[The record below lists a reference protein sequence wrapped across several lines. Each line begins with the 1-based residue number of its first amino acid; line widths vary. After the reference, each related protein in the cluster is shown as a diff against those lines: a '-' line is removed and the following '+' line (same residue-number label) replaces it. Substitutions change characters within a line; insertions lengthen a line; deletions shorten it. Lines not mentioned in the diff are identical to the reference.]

1 MRRTAEVR
9 KAGVRT
15 AGRWAVAATA
25 AALLAAGC
33 SGGGGTD
40 SADHAEKGGSRPAPD
55 AKGPGG
61 GYVKEGPRGEQDAAG
76 ESGESGEPSRR
87 PDFRSTF
94 ALDVDTASY
103 SYARRTLKSGRLPAP
118 GTVRTEEFV
127 NSFQQDYAR
136 PEGNGFAVSADGART
151 TRPGWSLMRV
161 GLATQDQA
169 PEADRPPAALTFVLD
184 VSGSMAEPGRLDL
197 AKKALGMAAD
207 QLRAED
213 SAALVTF
220 SGTAKTVLPMTRLG
234 GGGRERLREAVRGLE
249 PQQDTNL
256 GAGVTRGYEE
266 AADGIR
272 EGGTNRVVLL
282 SDALANTGST
292 DAGSILEKVS
302 ENRKKHGITLFGVGV
317 GSDYGDDLM
326 ERLTNRGDG
335 HTAYVSGEKEA
346 REVFVDQ
353 LPRNVV
359 LRARD
364 AKAQVTFDRDT
375 VDGFRLLG
383 YENRRVADDD
393 FRNDSVDGGEI
404 GPGHTVTALYAVRL
418 KDGAEGN
425 AARATVRW
433 QDPKTRAPHERT
445 RRIGVGALTGDGLW
459 GENAEGTPPR
469 LRLAAVA
476 AYFAHALRA
485 DAPGPA
491 LPGAPSLRELRDEAR
506 GLAKETGDGAVSTLA
521 EAIDRADGLT

>member
-1 MRRTAEVR
+1 M
-9 KAGVRT
+9 
-15 AGRWAVAATA
+15 TA

-33 SGGGGTD
+33 SGGGDTD
-40 SADHAEKGGSRPAPD
+40 SADHARKGGAKEAAPD
-55 AKGPGG
+55 ARGPGG
-61 GYVKEGPRGEQDAAG
+61 GYVGEGTPGPEGDAG
-76 ESGESGEPSRR
+76 QPGESGEPQDTSRR

-136 PEGNGFAVSADGART
+136 PEGDGFSVSADGART
-151 TRPGWSLMRV
+151 TSAGWSLLRV
-161 GLATQDQA
+161 GLATKAQA

-197 AKKALGMAAD
+197 AKKALRTAAD
-207 QLRAED
+207 HLRAED

-220 SGTAKTVLPMTRLG
+220 SDTAKTVLPMTRLG
-234 GGGRERLREAVRGLE
+234 GGGRERLRDAVAGLE

-266 AADGIR
+266 AAEGRR

-335 HTAYVSGEKEA
+335 HTAYVSSEKEA
-346 REVFVDQ
+346 REVFVEQ

-359 LRARD
+359 VRARD
-364 AKAQVTFDRDT
+364 AKAQVTFDRDA
-375 VDGFRLLG
+375 VARFRLLG
-383 YENRRVADDD
+383 YENRAVADED
-393 FRNDSVDGGEI
+393 FRDDSVDGGEI

-418 KDGAEGN
+418 KHDAEGN

-433 QDPKTRAPHERT
+433 QDPETRAPHERS
-445 RRIGVGALTGDGLW
+445 RRIGVDALTGDGLW

-476 AYFAHALRA
+476 AYFAHALRS

-491 LPGAPSLRELRDEAR
+491 LPGAPSLRTLGAEAR

-521 EAIDRADGLT
+521 ETIDRADGLRSRQ